1 MRRGI
6 FLPLIM
12 YAVSH
17 VPSVAFAVDPFTAAA
32 AVSTVASAISS
43 MSETAGE
50 VASLGGAFSDLY
62 SEVDSDA
69 RVDESARRLM
79 NEVNEIKRYADELG
93 YTEQELES
101 LTSDQYSAENLRKLT
116 DSLRNLTRAVRAG
129 KRAIRLVTSLKSK
142 AEASQVES
150 ARTQAESLATLYLIL
165 EQEQRRNL
173 EAAKKELKDRVD
185 RIDLYLS
192 MERDMAANGAKYF
205 KGTRILAAFPRMEIV
220 QKAIEF
226 SKRYLGPL
234 ALIMFIIFSM
244 RVIVGALGLDSADS
258 VVQAKKDLILC
269 AVVLVTYTVLL
280 RLVFDASATLAHATE
295 FGEFQALKDGLPKG
309 PGSVWSALHTDYKV
323 LLAIGF
329 EAIKWLCYTT
339 IQFIVNWVLAFMV
352 GILPL
357 IAVLAIMT
365 GHRGALTAYLVGVF
379 ALSLWAVFWNFGGYI
394 AGQLWTTTINPA
406 ASVHAL
412 KAIIYSTVATLAQ
425 LISPFAA
432 VAALKIGGASPVTSI
447 GGLAIKGGAA
457 KVTAGTSV
465 VASQGA
471 GFLSGVARTEG
482 GGSSFGK
489 VLGYG
494 VNQSLGRLTNGV
506 ASGAAAAK
514 GQGGKGFVKGF
525 ARGAVYHDSS
535 GKGTSEVRGSRVGR
549 LADSFKRVKPA
560 EEEGPGTRTPD
571 GTGARNVRFS
581 GRVKPIE
588 LVNPGAEN
596 EPG

>member
-1 MRRGI
+1 MKLGI
-6 FLPLIM
+6 LLPLII
-12 YAVSH
+12 ATAPH
-17 VPSVAFAVDPFTAAA
+17 VPSAALAVDPFTAAA
-32 AVSTVASAISS
+32 TVSTVASAVSS
-43 MSETAGE
+43 LSETAGE
-50 VASLGGAFSDLY
+50 VASLGNAFSDLY

-79 NEVNEIKRYADELG
+79 SQVSEIKRYADELG

-116 DSLRNLTRAVRAG
+116 DSLRNLTRAIRAG
-129 KRAIRLVTSLKSK
+129 KRAIRLVPSLKSK
-142 AEASQVES
+142 AEVSQVES

-205 KGTRILAAFPRMEIV
+205 KGTRILAAFPKMEIV
-220 QKAIEF
+220 QKAVEF

-234 ALIMFIIFSM
+234 AFIMFIIFSV
-244 RVIVGALGLDSADS
+244 RVIVGAVGLDSSDS
-258 VVQAKKDLILC
+258 VVQSKRDLVLC
-269 AVVLVTYTVLL
+269 AIILVTYTVLL
-280 RLVFDASATLAHATE
+280 RLIFDASGSLTRATE
-295 FGEFQALKDGLPKG
+295 FGEFQALKDGLPNG
-309 PGSVWSALHTDYKV
+309 PANIWEALRTDYKV

-329 EAIKWLCYTT
+329 QGIKWLCYTT

-357 IAVLAIMT
+357 VSVLAIMT
-365 GHRGALTAYLVGVF
+365 GHRGALTAYLVGIF

-394 AGQLWTTTINPA
+394 AGQLWTATINPV

-412 KAIIYSTVATLAQ
+412 KATVYSTVATLAQ

-457 KVTAGTSV
+457 KVSAGSSF
-465 VASQGA
+465 AANQGA
-471 GFLSGVARTEG
+471 GFLSGVARNDGEG
-482 GGSSFGK
+482 GALGKAFGF
-489 VLGYG
+489 G
-494 VNQSLGRLTNGV
+494 VNQSLGRIK
-506 ASGAAAAK
+506 SGAVSGMKRAK
-514 GQGGKGFVKGF
+514 EQGRRGFVKAF
-525 ARGAVYHDSS
+525 ARGAFYHDGS
-535 GKGTSEVRGSRVGR
+535 GMKTSELSGSRLGR
-549 LADSFKRVKPA
+549 LADGFRPVKPA
-560 EEEGPGTRTPD
+560 EDEQSHMKPSD
-571 GTGARNVRFS
+571 GSGARNLRAS
-581 GRVKPIE
+581 GTTKPVQIE
-588 LVNPGAEN
+588 TQGHESRR
-596 EPG
+596 G